1 MRLPLALV
9 FTSAILLAQAT
20 RDLGVEFDAAPLP
33 DKRDRWAVVIG
44 VSSYKYVPP
53 AAQQIGRAHV

>member
-9 FTSAILLAQAT
+9 FTGGILLAQAS

-33 DKRDRWAVVIG
+33 DKRDRWAVVRSAG
-44 VSSYKYVPP
+44 ARGDSFD
-53 AAQQIGRAHV
+53 